1 MYFSRVFLL
10 FVPVNRFHLFY
21 CNPLIKLFM
30 AFAGLVIIVV
40 IDISHVLKTQV
51 SSTQKQI
58 DTLSR
63 IAGMVWENWNRW
75 HKVFD
80 FIAHCFRRSILIYD
94 VDYCNTLEM
103 AVNQIDLWSMQKV
116 LNINFLWLT
125 LDTIC
130 IASFTKAHFWESSCL
145 LCLSTEFF
153 DTHKLT
159 LRDREVVSCST

>member
-63 IAGMVWENWNRW
+63 IAGMV
-75 HKVFD
+75 
-80 FIAHCFRRSILIYD
+80 
-94 VDYCNTLEM
+94 
-103 AVNQIDLWSMQKV
+103 
-116 LNINFLWLT
+116 
-125 LDTIC
+125 
-130 IASFTKAHFWESSCL
+130 
-145 LCLSTEFF
+145 
-153 DTHKLT
+153 
-159 LRDREVVSCST
+159 